1 MKKIKIPAILLLIT
15 ITCVTSYAQVT
26 ASISA
31 TATVLTGISVTN
43 KSDLNFGDD
52 IVPGVQRTVDK
63 TNANSGRFTLLGAPN
78 KQISISF
85 VTPAKLFNG
94 TSTMP
99 ITFSSSDAGYQIP
112 GGSVISFN
120 PIVVSNASFNS
131 QGTMTVY
138 LGGKVT
144 PSSNQE
150 SGLYTASIT
159 VNLEYTGN

>member
-1 MKKIKIPAILLLIT
+1 MKKIIISSIILIIT
-15 ITCVTSYAQVT
+15 VICADIFAQVT

-63 TNANSGRFTLLGAPN
+63 TNANSGRFTLVGAPN

-85 VTPAKLFNG
+85 TTPSQLLNG
-94 TSTMP
+94 ANTMP
-99 ITFSSSDAGYQIP
+99 ITFSSTDAGYQVP
-112 GGSVISFN
+112 GGSVVSFN
-120 PIVVSNASFNS
+120 PVVVSNASFNS
-131 QGTMTVY
+131 QGTMTVF
-138 LGGKVT
+138 LGGKVI
-144 PSSNQE
+144 PSNDQA

>member
-1 MKKIKIPAILLLIT
+1 MKKIIIPAIVLFIT
-15 ITCVTSYAQVT
+15 MTCVNAYAQVT

-52 IVPGVQRTVDK
+52 IVPGVQRNVDK

-85 VTPAKLFNG
+85 VTPSQLING
-94 TSTMP
+94 ANTMP
-99 ITFSSSDAGYQIP
+99 ITFSSTDAGYQVP

-120 PIVVSNASFNS
+120 PVVVSNASFNS
-131 QGTMTVY
+131 QGTMTVF
-138 LGGKVT
+138 LGGKVN
-144 PSSNQE
+144 PSNNQE

-159 VNLEYTGN
+159 VNVEYTGN

>member
-1 MKKIKIPAILLLIT
+1 MKKIIIPAIVLFIT
-15 ITCVTSYAQVT
+15 ITCVNAYAQVT

-43 KSDLNFGDD
+43 KSDLNFGND
-52 IVPGVQRTVDK
+52 IVPGILRTIDK
-63 TNANSGRFTLLGAPN
+63 TNANSGRFTLIGAPN

-85 VTPAKLFNG
+85 VTPSQLING
-94 TSTMP
+94 ANTMP
-99 ITFSSSDAGYQIP
+99 ITFTSTDAGYQVP

-120 PIVVSNASFNS
+120 PVVVSNASFNS

>member
-1 MKKIKIPAILLLIT
+1 MKKIIILT
-15 ITCVTSYAQVT
+15 IVLAATIVSVNGFSQVT

-52 IVPGVQRTVDK
+52 IVPGVQRVVDK
-63 TNANSGRFTLLGAPN
+63 TNANSGRFSLLGSPN

-85 VTPAKLFNG
+85 TTPTQLFNG
-94 TSTMP
+94 TSSMP
-99 ITFSSSDAGYQIP
+99 ITFSSSDAGYQVP
-112 GGSVISFN
+112 GGSVIPFN
-120 PIVVSNASFNS
+120 PVVVSNASFGS